1 VDEEF
6 ADFDDVVGLSVCVR
20 VIFEVHPVPVLEPEY
35 ARHLAHTLGARQTER
50 VSRVRDGQVCAVC
63 VCTFGSKDR
72 IAEIGLTCIAVIVLY
87 SSVNEFASRLAVKLP
102 ADSDNGASRARMG
115 LKHGAGA
122 AELVVGLRL
131 DIHIPF
137 THWVAPLP
145 SVVRTGDAFM
155 GRSTG
160 GRSRCL
166 LRFRLPTLVP
176 PVLAGMLRCM
186 RSGSLQKAGACTL
199 LQAHGGQGALHY
211 DSSI

>member
-1 VDEEF
+1 
-6 ADFDDVVGLSVCVR
+6 
-20 VIFEVHPVPVLEPEY
+20 
-35 ARHLAHTLGARQTER
+35 
-50 VSRVRDGQVCAVC
+50 VCAVC

-199 LQAHGGQGALHY
+199 LQAHGGQGALYMAPLY
-211 DSSI
+211 DCCDISKAPPSA